1 MCSQIYDNGTNVGI
15 GTTAPTQKIDIVGA
29 VKFSSALM
37 PNNNAGLS
45 GQLLKSQGAGIAPVW
60 SYSETIIRSVT
71 GTTDA
76 SILTTT
82 WTDMPQMTL
91 TFTPVK
97 SRVYISFTCS
107 GYGNMAGQEI
117 AYARIVKD
125 GAPVIGT
132 NTIISETDEWEILLQ
147 AGIWPLIILLM
158 LLRGFNNNKNSME
171 NISSYCYII

>member
-1 MCSQIYDNGTNVGI
+1 
-15 GTTAPTQKIDIVGA
+15 
-29 VKFSSALM
+29 M
-37 PNNNAGLS
+37 PNNNAGLN

-97 SRVYISFTCS
+97 SKIYVSFTCS

-125 GAPVIGT
+125 GTPIIGT
-132 NTIISETDEWEILLQ
+132 NTIISETDEWGDIITSWNLAVNYPINVTPGVSTTIKIQWRTYQ
-147 AGIWPLIILLM
+147 ATATLY
-158 LLRGFNNNKNSME
+158 NNVVSDPDKTCHRTLFIYE
-171 NISSYCYII
+171 